1 LHGGETAQIKANR
14 RAKKIKTKKRLKH
27 SLNQYA
33 LISGILY
40 AKSNKQRQILKE
52 VAIDTNQRDNTFTM
66 KCTLKF
72 FSNIA

>member
-1 LHGGETAQIKANR
+1 MEGKQLRSKHTEELKNKN
-14 RAKKIKTKKRLKH
+14 KKKSLKH
-27 SLNQYA
+27 SLNEYS

-66 KCTLKF
+66 
-72 FSNIA
+72 